1 MREKLIL
8 KTLIDNIG
16 FFPEIEIESKALK
29 ALKKLYPEV
38 NVYKYLG
45 AAVVISFAFAFL
57 TLAAFTIAGMEV
69 GTALISTL
77 AIFVISLVFLLA
89 LPTFELTKKTKIMEA
104 EMPFSLRTIGM
115 LRNMKIP
122 FVKCLGMAAEEEGEL
137 SREFRAI
144 VKEVGSGITLDKAF
158 SKFAATF
165 SSYPIKRAISQIMS
179 AYEVGSSGTEMRRIG
194 DELLAVQQHQIKEH
208 SSKSAIFGMLYI
220 MTSAI
225 LPTFF
230 LVYVLLGNFGIGG
243 EGLGKEAIALSLL
256 LIFPLISVLLLIVSK
271 ASVPHSPLTSKTN
284 VIDIT
289 VILPAALFV
298 VSFLIEDD
306 ILRITGLAIGAIA
319 MLWVVYN
326 NYKKEKRNEEIEQ
339 YLPDALFSVSALPKS
354 TKMEKIFETIE
365 KGGYAALSEEASKA
379 KRQLKMNVKVDIV
392 LDDLWKRNE
401 SAALKKVCVMLKHAY
416 NTNSLDQLHF
426 IAEDLLKNF
435 EIKRERANL
444 MSMQKYTILF
454 GGFII
459 PMILK
464 IALSLIGNLIQFF
477 SEMPNAE
484 EMVIYI
490 IGLIPAY
497 LVVYSLI
504 SSFYIADIEG
514 RKSMAAMYFLL
525 LVIVSLAVFNF
536 VSF

>member
-1 MREKLIL
+1 LIL
-8 KTLIDNIG
+8 EKIVENIG

-38 NVYKYLG
+38 NEYKYLG
-45 AAVVISFAFAFL
+45 AAAIISFVFAFI
-57 TLAAFTIAGMEV
+57 TLLVFTIAGMEV
-69 GTALISTL
+69 ETALISTL
-77 AIFVISLVFLLA
+77 AVLLVLLGFLLA
-89 LPTFELTKKTKIMEA
+89 LPSFELKKKINVMEA
-104 EMPFSLRTIGM
+104 EMPFALRTVGM

-122 FVKCLGMAAEEEGEL
+122 FVKCLGMAAEEEGEI

-144 VKEVGSGITLDKAF
+144 VNDVGTGITLEKSF
-158 SKFAATF
+158 SRFATTF
-165 SSYPIKRAISQIMS
+165 SSYPIKRAISQILS

-194 DELLAVQQHQIKEH
+194 DELLAVQQHEIKEH

-230 LVYVLLGNFGIGG
+230 IVYVLLGNFGIGG
-243 EGLGKEAIALSLL
+243 EGLGKEAIAIALL
-256 LIFPLISVLLLIVSK
+256 LIFPLMGVLLLVVSK
-271 ASVPHSPLTSKTN
+271 ASVPYSPLASKRS
-284 VIDIT
+284 VIDVG
-289 VILPAALFV
+289 VILPAMVFI
-298 VSFLIEDD
+298 VSFLIEND
-306 ILRITGLAIGAIA
+306 IMRISGLAIGAAA
-319 MLWVVYN
+319 MLWIVYN
-326 NYKKEKRNEEIEQ
+326 NYKKEKRIEELEQ

-365 KGGYAALSEEASKA
+365 NGGYGALSEEASKA

-401 SAALKKVCVMLKHAY
+401 SPALKKVCTMLKHAY

-464 IALSLIGNLIQFF
+464 IAMSLIGNLIQFF
-477 SEMPNAE
+477 AEAPNATDI
-484 EMVIYI
+484 VLYV

-514 RKSMAAMYFLL
+514 RKSKAALYFLM
-525 LVIVSLAVFNF
+525 LVAVSLAVFNF
-536 VSF
+536 ISF